1 MSQPSIIRRTDK
13 IRQLKELLKK
23 QRIIYL
29 SSFFYSGKTTLL
41 NQLAD
46 DPTGRVLRF
55 DAAQDEWAP
64 FAERVRSADSCLLL
78 IDTLNQL
85 TDSAALEDLP
95 RLLSGL
101 KEGQC
106 AVLDGR
112 AHMPSCLQRMVS
124 CGDITVLDKDF
135 VMFNEEEIRQL
146 FLQHMISLTPPDI
159 SYLKTTCMGW
169 VCALRIS
176 IQKLQTEPRR
186 PLIAIF
192 DDAMADLQRL
202 FLSDVFR
209 TFPEEEQILL
219 CSLSPFLSFPEDM
232 ARMITGRT
240 DAPRLLNDIAQRS
253 HMLDFTAPNLYSFHP
268 FVQDTLLRELKNRHT
283 PDYLNNL
290 YQRAALYL
298 ELNDRIPEAISYYMR
313 IRDTEKIRELLI
325 RDTHKRPANVRI

>member
-64 FAERVRSADSCLLL
+64 FAEKVRSADSCLLL
-78 IDTLNQL
+78 VDTLNRL
-85 TDSAALEDLP
+85 TDSAALEELP

-106 AVLDGR
+106 AVLAGW

-146 FLQHMISLTPPDI
+146 FL
-159 SYLKTTCMGW
+159 
-169 VCALRIS
+169 
-176 IQKLQTEPRR
+176 
-186 PLIAIF
+186 
-192 DDAMADLQRL
+192 
-202 FLSDVFR
+202 
-209 TFPEEEQILL
+209 
-219 CSLSPFLSFPEDM
+219 
-232 ARMITGRT
+232 
-240 DAPRLLNDIAQRS
+240 
-253 HMLDFTAPNLYSFHP
+253 
-268 FVQDTLLRELKNRHT
+268 
-283 PDYLNNL
+283 
-290 YQRAALYL
+290 
-298 ELNDRIPEAISYYMR
+298 
-313 IRDTEKIRELLI
+313 
-325 RDTHKRPANVRI
+325 